1 MVNSTAF
8 LITFS
13 VAIAVCIPIFLYI
26 AKRNPNPHF
35 RPRPG
40 ELLLLAIVMIGGSAG
55 VSILFCTLF
64 GVDDLMR
71 GLDKGPPTT
80 PRPAAPILDDDPDG
94 GLFE

>member
-1 MVNSTAF
+1 MVNRTAF

-26 AKRNPNPHF
+26 AKRNPNPRF

-55 VSILFCTLF
+55 ISILFCTLF
-64 GVDDLMR
+64 GVGDMVHGIDT
-71 GLDKGPPTT
+71 GPPKT
-80 PRPAAPILDDDPDG
+80 PRPAEPIFDDDPDG
-94 GLFE
+94 GMFE